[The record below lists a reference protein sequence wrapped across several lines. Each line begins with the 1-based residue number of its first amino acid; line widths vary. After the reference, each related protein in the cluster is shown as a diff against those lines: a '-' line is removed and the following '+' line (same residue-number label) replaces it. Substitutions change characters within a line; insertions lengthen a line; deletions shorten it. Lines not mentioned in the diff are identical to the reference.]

1 MFITTGPTSP
11 IDPAERAAMMSA
23 EAEDLNELFDRDNDS
38 QADTQQAPPRGGSH
52 THTRAHTHA
61 RAHTRTRKHLE
72 AIRSKCT
79 LIVTVAKNEGGGK
92 SQKPSA

>member
-61 RAHTRTRKHLE
+61 RAHTHTHTHTHTHAHTRTH
-72 AIRSKCT
+72 RSSMHSPG
-79 LIVTVAKNEGGGK
+79 I
-92 SQKPSA
+92 